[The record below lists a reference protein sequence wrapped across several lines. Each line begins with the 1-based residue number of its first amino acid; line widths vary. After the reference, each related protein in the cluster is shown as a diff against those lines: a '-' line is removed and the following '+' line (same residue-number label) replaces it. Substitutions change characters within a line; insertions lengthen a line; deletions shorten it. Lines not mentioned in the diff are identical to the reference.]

1 MNNLSRQKPSK
12 RCAGSD
18 PRRWV
23 LPGLMCMI
31 MLAAMDPTIVATAIP
46 QMVGDLGGLRLIS
59 WVFSV
64 YVLAQTVTIPVY
76 GKLAD
81 LYGRKPV
88 LFFGAVV
95 FLVGSVACALS
106 QNMLQLIVFRGIQ
119 AVGADDNMTTVK
131 TSTPDWE
138 SGRHRAA
145 VQD

>member
-31 MLAAMDPTIVATAIP
+31 MLAAMDTTIVATAIP

-88 LFFGAVV
+88 LFFGAE
-95 FLVGSVACALS
+95 
-106 QNMLQLIVFRGIQ
+106 I
-119 AVGADDNMTTVK
+119 
-131 TSTPDWE
+131 
-138 SGRHRAA
+138 GRASCRER
-145 VQD
+145 V

>member
-18 PRRWV
+18 PRRWLRAA
-23 LPGLMCMI
+23 LPILI
-31 MLAAMDPTIVATAIP
+31 MLAAMDTTIVATAIP

-95 FLVGSVACALS
+95 FLVGSVA
-106 QNMLQLIVFRGIQ
+106 R
-119 AVGADDNMTTVK
+119 K
-131 TSTPDWE
+131 TKI
-138 SGRHRAA
+138 GRAH
-145 VQD
+145 V